1 MPTCDDEKL
10 HVKLGELELKNPIM
24 VESAGYIVDS
34 WSMKRMIRTGAGAV
48 ITKST
53 TWHPQGGWPRRW
65 EWSPRP
71 RNYWNLA
78 DGTMLTS
85 AFPEDPGHFSGMDGT
100 ESLLNPGYKRMA
112 RAIREAKPLAEEENC
127 RIIGSFSPRS
137 VEEGVQI
144 AREFERAGASAIH
157 MDLQCPS
164 ARFFRGKQLPGLDYE
179 KLGDWWSEDVERVV
193 SLVTALR
200 DAIEIP
206 IWPKPIIPVWAR
218 RSPKSLK
225 RLDEVRPDAY
235 PFMVYRIPYGKWIDV
250 YRGKPTMPP
259 DNNPLPFVVPYTV
272 GTTAILAKLTS
283 IDLIPSGGVS
293 TTNEV
298 LSLLMVGASAVG
310 VCRAFYKDKD
320 VCKKICEGLEYY
332 IVSQALNSISDI
344 KGAAL
349 PHIEMKT
356 PLPEEVYQGA
366 YEIPVPP
373 VDEEIEVQKR
383 VQRGGRSS
391 LRQGNRQSG

>member
-10 HVKLGELELKNPIM
+10 HVKLGELELKNPII

-100 ESLLNPGYKRMA
+100 EALLNPGYKRMA

-157 MDLQCPS
+157 MDLCCPS
-164 ARFFRGKQLPGLDYE
+164 AKWFREKQLPGQGYE
-179 KLGDWWSEDVERVV
+179 KLGCWWSEDTGRIIE
-193 SLVTALR
+193 LLKTVT
-200 DAIEIP
+200 DSVEIP
-206 IWPKPIIPVWAR
+206 VCPKPTFDEWIRAGQVENI
-218 RSPKSLK
+218 KK
-225 RLDEVRPDAY
+225 LDQTKADAY
-235 PFMVYRIPYGKWIDV
+235 ALMLYVVPDTVWIDV
-250 YRGKPTMPP
+250 YRGKPVSPAVYV
-259 DNNPLPFVVPYTV
+259 PLPALVPVTV
-272 GTTAILAKLTS
+272 GMMARLAKTTS
-283 IDLIPSGGVS
+283 KDVVVSGGVS
-293 TTNEV
+293 TTNDV

-310 VCRAFYKDKD
+310 VCRAFYKDID

-349 PHIEMKT
+349 PHMESKT

-383 VQRGGRSS
+383 VPRAKP
-391 LRQGNRQSG
+391 